1 MPSGKEL
8 EQLPMTNTAPG
19 MGENRGPFE
28 KESLS
33 SFVDEVRPSQVRQ
46 ANKKEIILVKQDY
59 FLAFYYKTASTASS
73 EAIGVIF
80 TAQAL
85 NSAVPEIG
93 SYSFSVNTFVGTSLK
108 WKLIKTRP
116 SGT

>member
-33 SFVDEVRPSQVRQ
+33 SFVDEVRP
-46 ANKKEIILVKQDY
+46 
-59 FLAFYYKTASTASS
+59 
-73 EAIGVIF
+73 
-80 TAQAL
+80 
-85 NSAVPEIG
+85 
-93 SYSFSVNTFVGTSLK
+93 
-108 WKLIKTRP
+108 RP
-116 SGT
+116 SKAGGQKRNNPG